1 MLPVTLKSD
10 LWLWGLCLCLDDIFW
25 PGHNR
30 PSLYPR
36 QRHLY
41 RCQVLCMDLSSQ
53 RLLALN
59 ETNAKNFTQPVISA
73 G

>member
-10 LWLWGLCLCLDDIFW
+10 LWLWGLCLCLDDIFS

-30 PSLYPR
+30 PSLYPG

-41 RCQVLCMDLSSQ
+41 RCQVLYMDLSSQ
-53 RLLALN
+53 MLYALS
-59 ETNAKNFTQPVISA
+59 ETNAKNFTQHVNFA